1 MRTHTVTPNTH
12 RDTTPAGT
20 LASSGHVLASGG
32 WAVRWH
38 PQTADVVLP
47 RAGMQ
52 GHHLGGVVVVED
64 IITVG
69 NGWAL
74 AGQHSN

>member
-1 MRTHTVTPNTH
+1 
-12 RDTTPAGT
+12 
-20 LASSGHVLASGG
+20 VLASGG